1 MINKLK
7 EINLNNWIIISM
19 ILGFLIGMIIN
30 LYASTPLIKDILID
44 NVFYFG
50 GTGFINLMKMLV
62 VPLVFFSIIV
72 GTASLTN
79 SKKIENISIEIII
92 FYIITTLIAVCL
104 AIGIGSIIQPGNGLN
119 IIGTQYTS
127 NITNNVTLTDNLLNM
142 IPSNPIGSLANGE
155 IIPTIIFA
163 IIIGYILSILQD
175 ETKLIKDFVTQANK
189 VMIKMT
195 TLVMKLAP
203 IGVFCLMASTFAN
216 LGISGLIP
224 LFKFIISVI
233 IAIFI
238 QLFIIYPILLMVFT
252 KLSPIKFFKKFLS
265 VMIFAFSSTSS
276 NATIPLTLEKLSQL
290 GVSKEVSSFSIPLG
304 ATINM
309 DGNAIMQGCAIMF
322 ATQAYGLD
330 LGLSALITV
339 IFMAVIASISAA
351 GIPSA
356 AIISMNML
364 FMSVGLPLDIITIIL
379 GIDHF
384 LDMFRTVIN
393 VTGDAICTI
402 IVSFRNNVLNVDL
415 FNETD
420 NSRKS

>member
-351 GIPSA
+351 GIH
-356 AIISMNML
+356 L
-364 FMSVGLPLDIITIIL
+364 QQ
-379 GIDHF
+379 
-384 LDMFRTVIN
+384 
-393 VTGDAICTI
+393 
-402 IVSFRNNVLNVDL
+402 
-415 FNETD
+415 
-420 NSRKS
+420 